1 MLTCINYEMMLPNGW
16 NAKDQVKE
24 QTRSAARS
32 TKMQKSYLSELEPSA
47 HQDRTLTQE
56 RRKDIQPG
64 SQITRDHGKVA
75 DGILP
80 PMPPQID
87 GRDMVGGNTINLT
100 SDRTLVL
107 PHRLP
112 LVHIWHRRHTDR
124 PHKRLC

>member
-1 MLTCINYEMMLPNGW
+1 MLPNGW

-32 TKMQKSYLSELEPSA
+32 TKMQKSYLSELEPSV

-100 SDRTLVL
+100 NDRTLVL

-112 LVHIWHRRHTDR
+112 LVRIWHRRHTDHL
-124 PHKRLC
+124 HKHLC